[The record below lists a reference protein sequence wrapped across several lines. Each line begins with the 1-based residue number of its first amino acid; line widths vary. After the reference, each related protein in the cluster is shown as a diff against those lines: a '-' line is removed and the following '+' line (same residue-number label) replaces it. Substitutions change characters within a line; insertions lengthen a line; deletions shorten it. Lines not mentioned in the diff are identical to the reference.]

1 MNVNTAIIY
10 GILSA
15 LFFSLTFILNRSMHL
30 DGGYW
35 LWSAILRYVYMLP
48 MLWIILYRRKQVRT
62 AFATTQAHK
71 GFWLLWS
78 TVGFGLFY
86 APLTL
91 AAAYGTS
98 WLIAATWQITIV
110 AGVLLSPLFGQKLPI
125 RTLCISC
132 MIVLGVF
139 IMQIKNMHYDKNS
152 LFMTIIP
159 MLIAAFAYPLG
170 NRKTMQHCSTSINA
184 LQRMFIMTLYSM
196 PFWGVLAVYAFFQS
210 GLPSVE
216 QHVLSLIVALSSGL
230 IATYLF
236 FTATDMVKKNA
247 KQLAIIEATQSGE
260 VLFTFLGGIIFLGDA
275 LPHYIELCGMTLIV
289 LGMIVHSVTA
299 ANNQPQTQ

>member
-1 MNVNTAIIY
+1 MNAALIY

-48 MLWIILYRRKQVRT
+48 MLWLVLYRRKQVRI
-62 AFATTQAHK
+62 ALAATQDNK

-91 AAAYGTS
+91 ASAYGTS

-110 AGVLLSPLFGQKLPI
+110 AGVLLSPLFGQKIPL
-125 RTLCISC
+125 RTLAISG

-139 IMQIKNMHYDKNS
+139 VMQIKTMHYDKNAM
-152 LFMTIIP
+152 LMTIVP
-159 MLIAAFAYPLG
+159 MLVAAFAYPLG
-170 NRKTMQHCSTSINA
+170 NRKTMQHASASMNA
-184 LQRMFIMTLYSM
+184 LQRVFVMTLYSM
-196 PFWGVLAVYAFFQS
+196 PFWVFCAVYAFFQS
-210 GLPSVE
+210 GLPSLE
-216 QHVLSLIVALSSGL
+216 QHLLSFVVAISSGV

-236 FTATDMVKKNA
+236 FAATDMVKKNT
-247 KQLAIIEATQSGE
+247 KQLAVVEATQSGE
-260 VLFTFLGGIIFLGDA
+260 VLFTFLGGIVFLGDA
-275 LPHYIELCGMTLIV
+275 FPSHIELCGVALIV
-289 LGMIVHSVTA
+289 LGMIIHSVTA
-299 ANNQPQTQ
+299 KTA